1 VGNISVEH
9 FEDGVSLF
17 TIDRPHKRN
26 AICSKTA
33 IELQQAFAEFD
44 SSAQRVAVITGR
56 GDVAFTAGADV
67 NDVPEL
73 WRCIPT
79 AGIATE
85 KPVIGAIAGWCVGGG
100 VVLAAMCDLLVVAEN
115 TRFSY
120 PEAKLGLTHGM
131 IATLACR
138 VPHKVA
144 MEIIMLGTTLEAR
157 RAYDVGFVNRVVPT
171 GTQVD
176 TALSMARE
184 LAQMAPLVLKTLKR
198 FVVDS
203 VLPLSPSEQM
213 ARARR
218 QLEVV
223 AKSEDFQEGLRA
235 FEQKRKPIFNGR

>member
-1 VGNISVEH
+1 MGNISVEH

>member
-1 VGNISVEH
+1 MSNITVENYD
-9 FEDGVSLF
+9 DGVTLL
-17 TIDRPHKRN
+17 TIDRPEKRN

-33 IELQQAFAEFD
+33 IELQNAFAEFD
-44 SSAQRVAVITGR
+44 ASEQRVAVLTGR

-79 AGIATE
+79 AGVATE
-85 KPVIGAIAGWCVGGG
+85 KPVIGAVGGWCVGGG

-115 TRFSY
+115 AKFSY

-131 IATLACR
+131 IATLAGR

-144 MEIIMLGTTLEAR
+144 MEIILLGTTLEAK

-171 GTQVD
+171 GQQVQA
-176 TALSMARE
+176 ALEMARE
-184 LAQMAPLVLKTLKR
+184 LAVMAPLVLKTLKR

-203 VLPLSPSEQM
+203 VLPLSPSEQF
-213 ARARR
+213 ARSKR
-218 QLEVV
+218 QLEIV
-223 AKSEDFQEGLRA
+223 ANSEDFQEGLKA
-235 FEQKRKPIFNGR
+235 YQEKRRPVFKGQ